1 MQRRTCCRSLGNR
14 RTRSSR
20 HERTDVDE
28 AGNPTA
34 RGHPL
39 PKHTGVQ
46 AGQDIRRRQ
55 DPTTGHRRPATHHAN
70 RADASGRHNETAW
83 RTRVG
88 VRDSS
93 PIRRCRGPLRRA
105 RVPWVDDLPALGPAA
120 PSSQRGAMRCRIG
133 YGEFTFHANTE
144 LVLSRPAIAEPWT
157 EWARSGQVSL

>member
-1 MQRRTCCRSLGNR
+1 M
-14 RTRSSR
+14 
-20 HERTDVDE
+20 
-28 AGNPTA
+28 
-34 RGHPL
+34 
-39 PKHTGVQ
+39 Q